1 MKTVMKKIFSLML
14 VAVLLVSA
22 VPAAFAEA
30 VPCEHNTRPYR
41 TETCSLCGQ
50 TVAATTDHD
59 RVPATCTTPSACTIC
74 GSQTGSTD
82 DNNHNWNGGEITT
95 PATCTSEGVK
105 TFTCTYNSAHTYTE
119 PVAIDSTAHKYDS
132 GVITTAPTCTDD
144 GVKTFTCAYNS
155 AHAYTEPVDATG
167 HAYDAGVITKAAT
180 CSSTGIKTF
189 TCANNASHTY
199 TEEIAIDPN
208 AHTFSGGKCKDC
220 GKCQFCGN
228 IGSHPENCLYYCNG
242 TTNCPND
249 PTVPSAHNEGCLKTK
264 CNKNGCTLAY
274 GHTGECS
281 VPCTVTAGCVLK
293 QGHTGAC
300 NTPCTFTGCTLGY
313 QHTGDHSNACAI
325 CGLPKIKSPEHK
337 ANCAYYYVNAEPEA
351 TPGDSDLEIWVN
363 LHTANV
369 ETKTRLLT
377 TYKDLSADTLIYEF
391 ISDRRD
397 DIDDM
402 LVDYYGKD
410 YDWSGHVYTSAKADH
425 ALKTTAK
432 LGEGAAVYINA
443 YTYQDLV
450 YIYVHTN
457 RSYSNDRVILFEG
470 KQIGDTISRK
480 EVAAAVGKYYSV
492 SSLRMYDEDDWK
504 KVVQGRSVDARDN
517 LKVTEEPF
525 HIDVL
530 ISGSSIA
537 GSGYTA
543 DSTNPKTGD
552 MIMAP
557 AIIMCAS
564 FGALATLFYLNKKRA
579 I

>member
-14 VAVLLVSA
+14 VAILTVSMLPFQASADETVSLYVGEQVYQIAPGSYTLDSFAQYCPEGTVPDYLNTCHDTNHPSHPAGIGAFNSTVSA
-22 VPAAFAEA
+22 GQCIHLYVKTAP
-30 VPCEHNTRPYR
+30 HTHSY
-41 TETCSLCGQ
+41 TETI
-50 TVAATTDHD
+50 TTE
-59 RVPATCTTPSACTIC
+59 ATCTTD
-74 GSQTGSTD
+74 GL
-82 DNNHNWNGGEITT
+82 
-95 PATCTSEGVK
+95 K
-105 TFTCTYNSAHTYTE
+105 TFTCECGDTYTE
-119 PVAIDSTAHKYDS
+119 TIPALNHNWGNWEVST
-132 GVITTAPTCTDD
+132 
-144 GVKTFTCAYNS
+144 
-155 AHAYTEPVDATG
+155 
-167 HAYDAGVITKAAT
+167 AAT
-180 CSSTGIKTF
+180 CSSMGIETRV
-189 TCANNASHTY
+189 CGRNSAHTE
-199 TEEIAIDPN
+199 TRDIAIDPSVHN
-208 AHTFSGGKCKDC
+208 YENGKCKDC

-249 PTVPSAHNEGCLKTK
+249 PTVPGAHHEGCLKTK

-337 ANCAYYYVNAEPEA
+337 SNCSYYYVNAEPEA

-402 LVDYYGKD
+402 LVNYYGKD

-470 KQIGDTISRK
+470 KQIGDTISRS
-480 EVAAAVGKYYSV
+480 EVIAAVGKYYSV
-492 SSLRMYDEDDWK
+492 GNLRMYDESDWK
-504 KVVQGRSVDARDN
+504 KVVQGKSVDARDN
-517 LKVTEEPF
+517 LKVTAEPY

-530 ISGSSIA
+530 ISGSAIV

-564 FGALATLFYLNKKRA
+564 IGALATLFYLNKKRA

>member
-22 VPAAFAEA
+22 VPTAFAESAKVECPMCHQVTAELKQAAWAEATCTNPQKDAYECTNAACGHQYA
-30 VPCEHNTRPYR
+30 VEVGSPLPHSEVTDAAVAPTCTTTGL
-41 TETCSLCGQ
+41 TEGKHCSVCGTVTVAQ
-50 TVAATTDHD
+50 TVVPASHTEVVDAA
-59 RVPATCTTPSACTIC
+59 VPATCSATGLTEGKHCSVCGTVTVAQTTLP
-74 GSQTGSTD
+74 
-82 DNNHNWNGGEITT
+82 
-95 PATCTSEGVK
+95 
-105 TFTCTYNSAHTYTE
+105 
-119 PVAIDSTAHKYDS
+119 IDPTAHS
-132 GVITTAPTCTDD
+132 WG
-144 GVKTFTCAYNS
+144 
-155 AHAYTEPVDATG
+155 EWAT
-167 HAYDAGVITKAAT
+167 VKAASCT
-180 CSSTGIKTF
+180 ETGVESRV
-189 TCANNASHTY
+189 CALNNEHRENNTLPK
-199 TEEIAIDPN
+199 DPN
-208 AHTFSGGKCKDC
+208 AHNYVNGVCTLCQHCKFCKETGKH
-220 GKCQFCGN
+220 
-228 IGSHPENCLYYCNG
+228 ITNCIYYCNG
-242 TTNCPND
+242 ATNCPND
-249 PTVPSAHNEGCLKTK
+249 PTIPSAHNEGCLKTK

-293 QGHTGAC
+293 QGHTGSC

-337 ANCAYYYVNAEPEA
+337 ANCDYYYVNAEPE
-351 TPGDSDLEIWVN
+351 TRPGDSNLEIWVN

-377 TYKDLSADTLIYEF
+377 TYKNLSENTLIHEF

-397 DIDDM
+397 EIDDM
-402 LVDYYGKD
+402 LVNYYGKD

-425 ALKTTAK
+425 ALKTTAR

-450 YIYVHTN
+450 YVYVHTD
-457 RSYSNDRVILFEG
+457 RSYNNERVILFEG
-470 KQIGDTISRK
+470 KQIGDVISRS
-480 EVAAAVGKYYSV
+480 EISAVVGKYFSV
-492 SSLRMYDEDDWK
+492 SSMKIYNEEDWK
-504 KVVQGRSVDARDN
+504 KVVQGKSVDSRDN

-530 ISGSSIA
+530 ISGSAIA

-564 FGALATLFYLNKKRA
+564 IGALATLFYLNKKRA